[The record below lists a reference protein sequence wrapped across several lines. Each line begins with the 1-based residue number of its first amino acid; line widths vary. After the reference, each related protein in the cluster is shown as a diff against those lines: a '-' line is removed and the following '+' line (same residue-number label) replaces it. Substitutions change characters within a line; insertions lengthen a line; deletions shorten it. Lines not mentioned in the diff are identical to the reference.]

1 MTCTGDREICAISRG
16 LQDILGEFAY
26 TDTNLLN
33 IKLVQQKCSL
43 IFIYK
48 PKFFLFR
55 STASIAVKV
64 NRLKRLKCLNV
75 KVGMETDSAA
85 GSQIVVNNGQTDEH
99 HLHLSVINSSGNDA
113 PISSIQKNSNLSTDN
128 ETSKTELYTQEG
140 DSTSRKSSVVNGE
153 LPHVHIFPSENM
165 VNRPSQSP
173 VPGMVEQSNNGYST
187 SAESRD
193 SQSTVLQHSSNHQ
206 LVEIEDAREA
216 CVSTNTLKGYVELNA
231 LSDYYMKFLFL
242 IPSNHYANW

>member
-1 MTCTGDREICAISRG
+1 M
-16 LQDILGEFAY
+16 
-26 TDTNLLN
+26 
-33 IKLVQQKCSL
+33 
-43 IFIYK
+43 
-48 PKFFLFR
+48 
-55 STASIAVKV
+55 KV

-75 KVGMETDSAA
+75 KVGMETDSVAE
-85 GSQIVVNNGQTDEH
+85 SQSVVNNSQPDEH
-99 HLHLSVINSSGNDA
+99 HQQFHLSVINSLGNDA
-113 PISSIQKNSNLSTDN
+113 SISSIQKNSNLSTDN
-128 ETSKTELYTQEG
+128 ETSKTDLYTQEG

-216 CVSTNTLKGYVELNA
+216 CVSTKT
-231 LSDYYMKFLFL
+231 
-242 IPSNHYANW
+242 

>member
-1 MTCTGDREICAISRG
+1 M
-16 LQDILGEFAY
+16 
-26 TDTNLLN
+26 
-33 IKLVQQKCSL
+33 
-43 IFIYK
+43 
-48 PKFFLFR
+48 
-55 STASIAVKV
+55 KV

-85 GSQIVVNNGQTDEH
+85 GSQSVVNNGQTDEH
-99 HLHLSVINSSGNDA
+99 HQQFHLSVINSPGNEV
-113 PISSIQKNSNLSTDN
+113 SSIQKNSNLSTDN
-128 ETSKTELYTQEG
+128 ETSKTDLYTQEG

-216 CVSTNTLKGYVELNA
+216 CVSTKT
-231 LSDYYMKFLFL
+231 
-242 IPSNHYANW
+242 